1 MNTIKV
7 AGVKKPIPTSH
18 ILYVLGRGSYSEVY
32 TDDGKHVLSS
42 MNLKTIEEQST
53 ELIRIHKA
61 TLVNREFIDQTTPP
75 ELLKKGNVAL
85 VTMRDGRLLSV
96 ARRRWEVLFA
106 LTEAN
111 G

>member
-1 MNTIKV
+1 MSTIKV
-7 AGVKKPIPTSH
+7 AGVKKPISIFR

-61 TLVNREFIDQTTPP
+61 TLVNRAFIDQATPP
-75 ELLKKGNVAL
+75 VLLKKGSLAL

-96 ARRRWEVLFA
+96 ARRRWAVLLA
-106 LTEAN
+106 LTEAI